1 MKSCTLSFA
10 KDLNVSLNF
19 ANFVALFVRTMGKK
33 YYMYVDECGDQN
45 LSNFEVTFPIFT
57 LCGVIVSE
65 SQRIALE
72 EKVNEMKRRFWGT
85 TGVIFHSRDI
95 RKCEKAFVTLFDLE
109 VKQKFYNE
117 INSILGEAGAYTVVT
132 CSILKEE
139 YIRQFGRFN
148 DVYGQSL
155 SLLVERA
162 IFYLDDLNTE
172 GDIDLQIIAE
182 MRGKRED
189 KNLLSYYNQLRDK
202 GTYWITPERL
212 QSHVRRF
219 DFVAKRD
226 NVIGL
231 QIADLIAYPITRHI
245 LEPEILNP
253 SFNVLEKN
261 IYCSEGKRLGM
272 KVIPK
277 K

>member
-1 MKSCTLSFA
+1 MKW
-10 KDLNVSLNF
+10 N
-19 ANFVALFVRTMGKK
+19 
-33 YYMYVDECGDQN
+33 
-45 LSNFEVTFPIFT
+45 
-57 LCGVIVSE
+57 GV
-65 SQRIALE
+65 
-72 EKVNEMKRRFWGT
+72 FGGT
-85 TGVIFHSRDI
+85 TGVILHSRDI

-202 GTYWITPERL
+202 GTILGNSWKAAISREEIWLYRQKRQCDRASDCRPYCISDYKAYSRTGDIGSIFQCFGKEHLLLWGKASGDE
-212 QSHVRRF
+212 SH
-219 DFVAKRD
+219 
-226 NVIGL
+226 
-231 QIADLIAYPITRHI
+231 T
-245 LEPEILNP
+245 
-253 SFNVLEKN
+253 
-261 IYCSEGKRLGM
+261 
-272 KVIPK
+272 
-277 K
+277 